1 MRRGLLGLALAV
13 LVAACSTDSYPLPPG
28 PPHAGQRIPVA
39 VGSPVQAV
47 LIFIEVRP
55 GDRIEWLAAAPIGS
69 LDGASV
75 RFLLSRQ
82 VIEADGTRVIGR
94 DFEDLDGSVVTAASE
109 SPGPEN
115 AVGIAAELTANRP
128 GRYKITD
135 VRVRYRINGGRER
148 VGQGIDVPWTVCA
161 DDPAPARCPEA

>member
-13 LVAACSTDSYPLPPG
+13 LVAACSTDSCPLPPG

-47 LIFIEVRP
+47 LIYIEVRP
-55 GDRIEWLAAAPIGS
+55 GDRIEWLGAVPIGS

-82 VIEADGTRVIGR
+82 VIEADGTRVIGK
-94 DFEDLDGSVVTAASE
+94 DFENLDGSVVTAASE

-128 GRYKITD
+128 GRYEITD
-135 VRVRYRINGGRER
+135 VRLRYRINGGRER

-161 DDPAPARCPEA
+161 DDPAPASCPEA